1 MPVLKFRLCIWNDLF
16 YIFNYSLTFTII
28 WIYKWISL
36 IYFITREQR
45 YKNLGY
51 INFRSDRKK
60 YSNIF
65 NLFSIS
71 YFLSHKTCRLING
84 STYYYYSVLK
94 MYNYNFHAV
103 PFFFFFEHNVCY
115 LCIKIIHNTC
125 LESPCDILM
134 N

>member
-1 MPVLKFRLCIWNDLF
+1 MQVLKFRLCIWNDLF
-16 YIFNYSLTFTII
+16 YIFNCSLTFTII
-28 WIYKWISL
+28 WIYKWITL
-36 IYFITREQR
+36 IYFITHERR
-45 YKNLGY
+45 YKNVCY

-84 STYYYYSVLK
+84 YTYYYCSVLK
-94 MYNYNFHAV
+94 MYNYNSHAV
-103 PFFFFFEHNVCY
+103 SFFIFEHNVCY
-115 LCIKIIHNTC
+115 LCIEIIHNTC
-125 LESPCDILM
+125 LESPWDISM